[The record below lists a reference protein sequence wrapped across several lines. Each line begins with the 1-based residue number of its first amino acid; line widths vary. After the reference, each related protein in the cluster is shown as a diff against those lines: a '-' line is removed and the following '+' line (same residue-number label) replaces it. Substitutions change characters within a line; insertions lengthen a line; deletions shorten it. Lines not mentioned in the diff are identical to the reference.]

1 VLDSTS
7 LTGCDELASLVFTE
21 ENSQVVNDLVQALR
35 DGTAPYRLLKE
46 YFQESAKHFQDE
58 KRFQKGSLLPGEVE
72 LMRQRWSRF
81 VETLKPIMTEYSR
94 LQGQIAGGLNIHKMP
109 NLAREINK
117 RNAEA
122 TEPSSTSTMVVT
134 RKAITD
140 VSNSVDA
147 ASKVNPPFSD
157 PPVPV
162 PWRRVWWQRIISCFK
177 RNNSR

>member
-1 VLDSTS
+1 LDSTS
-7 LTGCDELASLVFTE
+7 LTGCDKLATLVFTE
-21 ENSQVVNDLVQALR
+21 ENSQIVNDFIQVVR

-58 KRFQKGSLLPGEVE
+58 KKFQKGSPSPGEVE

-81 VETLKPIMTEYSR
+81 VEALKPIIAEYSD
-94 LQGQIAGGLNIHKMP
+94 LQANIAGGLNIHKMP

-122 TEPSSTSTMVVT
+122 TEPSSRSTTLVA

-140 VSNSVDA
+140 VSKSADA
-147 ASKVNPPFSD
+147 ASKVNPPSSD
-157 PPVPV
+157 PAVPV
-162 PWRRVWWQRIISCFK
+162 PWWRVWWRRIISCLK
-177 RNNSR
+177 RKNSR